1 MLAMPQCQWPCLI
14 LFASA
19 TSCMH
24 CNILLT
30 YCITCCNQ
38 GPLQVKHVAF
48 WSSVCVACNSRLT
61 STMQISAILS
71 SMALL
76 RSSSARRNCGTCGN
90 WYMSDLVGL
99 VLQNFTHCCVCVLC
113 RSLACQTCELGFLCW
128 YCPSF
133 SSLERVSRADGHEYR
148 KIHSLLPVLHTRLST
163 IHWIV
168 SVMSPS
174 FHIKRACSSSCHE
187 VSVWFSSLAWSP

>member
-1 MLAMPQCQWPCLI
+1 MPMTVFDFVCIGYI
-14 LFASA
+14 LHALQ
-19 TSCMH
+19 H
-24 CNILLT
+24 IINILHYLLQPGT
-30 YCITCCNQ
+30 TSSETCSLLELSLCRLQFQVDINYADICDPVLN
-38 GPLQVKHVAF
+38 GPAAEQQCKEKLWDLWELVHVGSCRF
-48 WSSVCVACNSRLT
+48 GSPEFYS
-61 STMQISAILS
+61 
-71 SMALL
+71 LL
-76 RSSSARRNCGTCGN
+76 
-90 WYMSDLVGL
+90 
-99 VLQNFTHCCVCVLC
+99 CVCVLC